1 MKVALIHDWLTG
13 MRGGE
18 KVLEVFCEMFPDAPL
33 YTLLHIPGSV
43 SPVIE
48 SRAIHTS
55 FLQHLPHV
63 ERRYRWYL
71 PLMPRAIE
79 SFRLE
84 GYELI
89 LSSSHCVAKGIR
101 TGGAPHLCYLHTP
114 MRYAWDMYG
123 EYFNP
128 RRFGPLTLF
137 AIGRIMPYLRAW
149 DVRTAPQVGRYIANS
164 AYVAERARRIYGV
177 EAEVI
182 HPPVDVAAF
191 PLRPREGRAGYLMVS
206 AFAPYKRVDLAI
218 EAFNRLGRPLTIVG
232 GGEDEPRLRAMAGP
246 GIRFAG
252 AVDNAA
258 LANLYGSARAL
269 IFPGEEDFGITPVEA
284 MACGTP
290 VVAYGKGGAVESV
303 IPLGGSGAPATGIFF
318 ARQSVE
324 DIIAAV
330 KRLEAHEPE
339 FDPALL
345 RARAEK
351 FSRPLF
357 RERMEDAIERFLRG
371 QRGAPAPG

>member
-1 MKVALIHDWLTG
+1 MKVALVHDWLTG
-13 MRGGE
+13 TRGGE
-18 KVLEVFCEMFPDAPL
+18 KVLEVFCEMFPEAPL
-33 YTLLHIPGSV
+33 YTLLHIPGSAP
-43 SPVIE
+43 PVIE
-48 SRAIHTS
+48 NRVIHTS
-55 FLQHLPHV
+55 FLQRMPQM

-84 GYELI
+84 GYDLI
-89 LSSSHCVAKGIR
+89 LSSSHCVAKGIT

-149 DVRTAPQVGRYIANS
+149 DVRTAPGVDRYIANS

-191 PLRPREGRAGYLMVS
+191 PLRPREGREGYLMVS

-218 EAFNRLGRPLTIVG
+218 EAFNQLGRPLTIVG
-232 GGEDEPRLRAMAGP
+232 SGEDEARLRAMAGP
-246 GIRFAG
+246 HIRFAG
-252 AVDNAA
+252 AVNNAA
-258 LANLYGSARAL
+258 LAEHYGAARAL

-290 VVAYGKGGAVESV
+290 VIAYGKGGAVESV
-303 IPLGGSGAPATGIFF
+303 IPLGGSGAPATGLFF
-318 ARQSVE
+318 PRQSVE
-324 DIIAAV
+324 DIAAAV
-330 KRLEAHEPE
+330 ERFEAHERA
-339 FDPALL
+339 FDTALL
-345 RARAEK
+345 RARAQK
-351 FSRPLF
+351 FARPLF

-371 QRGAPAPG
+371 RRRG